1 MTGEQI
7 PNGTPGSDTSDAVA
21 RGAEIR
27 GGALPGGGT
36 TVDNTPPVND
46 TPPVGEAVP
55 DDAATRGRARR
66 IVAEL
71 AERLHR
77 PDPVVGTPAARGD
90 TASAP
95 GSGTPRSPVSGPTLA
110 AGHSGA
116 ALLYAELSHMA
127 PAFRQTAHA
136 HLAAALSTLGSRPGV
151 GLYDGVT
158 SLAFAARVTRHGPQ
172 DYATLLDQ
180 LDEKVIAGLRAILGT
195 ERARLDAGRAGVAM
209 STYDTISGVT
219 GIGRYLLLCRDRHH
233 EPLAECLS
241 YLVRLV
247 RTVRAHGVA
256 VPGWWVPTGP
266 SLLRDARFPRGHFNL
281 GAAHGICGPLA
292 LLALAHELGVRVPGQ
307 SEAIHRLAEHVLSFR
322 LDGGRWPRVLGFDDF
337 VADSPGAV
345 SGPGATA
352 AGWCYGTPGVAR
364 ALYLAGRA
372 LNEPGWRDTAT
383 QSLTG
388 TLLALTR
395 HQVGNNSLCH
405 GWAGLLQIAWRMTD
419 DSADARLAGLLPRLA
434 GRLIDAYD
442 PGLPYGFSH
451 DRPALMSGQPLPP
464 HSPGF
469 LEGATGIALALHTYA
484 TGRRPSCPWDAALL
498 LN

>member
-1 MTGEQI
+1 MTGEYI
-7 PNGTPGSDTSDAVA
+7 ANGTPGSDTSDVVV
-21 RGAEIR
+21 RGAEVR
-27 GGALPGGGT
+27 GDAVPGGGS
-36 TVDNTPPVND
+36 TVGNTPPVGA
-46 TPPVGEAVP
+46 PVL

-71 AERLHR
+71 AERLSC
-77 PDPVVGTPAARGD
+77 PDPVVVTAAARGD
-90 TASAP
+90 TVSSP
-95 GSGTPRSPVSGPTLA
+95 DSGMPQSPVSGPTLA

-116 ALLYAELSHMA
+116 ALLYAELSHVT
-127 PAFRQTAHA
+127 PAFRKTAHA
-136 HLAAALSTLGSRPGV
+136 HLAVALSTVGSQPGV

-158 SLAFAARVTRHGPQ
+158 SLAFAARVTRHSPQ

-180 LDEKVIAGLRAILGT
+180 LDEQVIAGLRAVLDT
-195 ERARLDAGRAGVAM
+195 ESARLDAGHAGVAM
-209 STYDTISGVT
+209 RTYDTISGVT
-219 GIGRYLLLCRDRHH
+219 GIGRYLLLRRDCHH

-247 RTVRAHGVA
+247 RPVRAHGVR

-266 SLLRDARFPRGHFNL
+266 SILRDARFPRGHFNL

-292 LLALAHELGVRVPGQ
+292 LLALAHESGVRVPGQ
-307 SEAIHRLAEHVLSFR
+307 SEAIRCLAEHVLSFR
-322 LDGGRWPRVLGFDDF
+322 LEGGRWPRVLGFDDF
-337 VADSPGAV
+337 VADSPGPV
-345 SGPGATA
+345 SGSGATA
-352 AGWCYGTPGVAR
+352 VGWCYGTPGVAR

-383 QSLTG
+383 QSLTD
-388 TLLALTR
+388 TLLALTH
-395 HQVGNNSLCH
+395 HQVGNASLCH
-405 GWAGLLQIAWRMTD
+405 GWAGLLQIAWRMAD
-419 DSADARLAGLLPRLA
+419 DSADVRLAGLLPRLA

-451 DRPALMSGQPLPP
+451 HRPTLKSGQPLPP

-484 TGRRPSCPWDAALL
+484 TGRSPSCPWDAALL
-498 LN
+498 LD